1 MAPTSPTVAA
11 WALGLRLREKRTEAG
26 LSGGKA
32 AERIGTAAAY
42 LSDVEHGKKTVA
54 ADRLDKMIAAYDF
67 NDDEADELRAL
78 REDATGRGWWTKY
91 SALFSEDLLRFF
103 GFEHGA
109 ESICSYEGGVVHGM
123 LQTEAYAQAIIEA
136 GQANLRMA
144 EVERRVHSRMLRR
157 SRLGGD
163 DPLRLTAI
171 MSEAVLQQAVGGVDV
186 LRDQLNH
193 LVDVIDKH
201 SESVQLHIIPF
212 DAGGHPALGAST
224 FHLMTFPSARLPTLL
239 WQESVTSTQLIMDGL
254 TAREYQLAFHEAA
267 KLSLSRED
275 SLRLIKSSAGLL

>member
-11 WALGLRLREKRTEAG
+11 WALGLRLREKRTESG
-26 LSGGKA
+26 LSGAKA

-54 ADRLDKMIAAYDF
+54 AERLNKMIEVYDF
-67 NDDEADELRAL
+67 NADEAEELRAL

-109 ESICSYEGGVVHGM
+109 ESICSHESGVVHGM
-123 LQTEAYAQAIIEA
+123 LQTEAYARAIIEA

-144 EVERRVHSRMLRR
+144 EVERRVTSRMLRG
-157 SRLGGD
+157 SRLRGD
-163 DPLRLTAI
+163 DPLKLTVL
-171 MSEAVLQQAVGGVDV
+171 MSEAVLHQRVGGTEV
-186 LRDQLNH
+186 LREQLEH
-193 LVDVIDKH
+193 LVDIAEAD

-212 DAGGHPALGAST
+212 EAGGHPALGAST
-224 FHLMTFPSARLPTLL
+224 FHLMTFPSAQLPTLL
-239 WQESVTSTQLIMDGL
+239 WQESVTSTQLVMDGL
-254 TAREYQLAFHEAA
+254 TAREYDLAFREAA
-267 KLSLSRED
+267 NLSLSRED
-275 SLRLIKSSAGLL
+275 SITLIKETARSL